1 MSRRIKR
8 SIPSSTDWLK
18 SPSAKDLVRQA
29 LEAPSERR
37 TQEVRILKLLIEAHG
52 AEVPLPVI
60 MRCAAQYNC
69 RIHKLRNAGFRILQR
84 SESRNGI
91 LHSWYRLEIDVPEDL
106 TPAPLQRT
114 KREKRPAQ
122 NMQLFA
128 TEQETGKPV
137 QAAREPVIWR
147 DPEMGGARG

>member
-1 MSRRIKR
+1 M
-8 SIPSSTDWLK
+8 
-18 SPSAKDLVRQA
+18 
-29 LEAPSERR
+29 
-37 TQEVRILKLLIEAHG
+37 
-52 AEVPLPVI
+52 
-60 MRCAAQYNC
+60 
-69 RIHKLRNAGFRILQR
+69 
-84 SESRNGI
+84 
-91 LHSWYRLEIDVPEDL
+91 PEDL